1 MATAAAPQ
9 RPAGEPRSIDTLLDE
24 AIGGGGASPASPAA
38 GPGSVRPCSTA
49 VASSRPAT
57 PAREEVARLLSA
69 VLPRIRFCAGLRN
82 GVATAQIVV
91 KSTGRISNV
100 KIIGAPFS
108 RTTAARCME
117 TAIRGVAFPP
127 FSQASFRV
135 TYPYAL

>member
-1 MATAAAPQ
+1 M
-9 RPAGEPRSIDTLLDE
+9 D
-24 AIGGGGASPASPAA
+24 
-38 GPGSVRPCSTA
+38 
-49 VASSRPAT
+49 SSRPET
-57 PAREEVARLLSA
+57 PARDDVARLLSA
-69 VLPRIRFCAGLRN
+69 VLPRVRFCAGGRS

-108 RTTAARCME
+108 RTTSARCME

-127 FSQASFRV
+127 FRQPSFRV